1 MRNLCQKLEWAYVLI
16 WILFILVSI
25 PFGRFLQ
32 RQVETSFGRGA
43 FIVFVSAC
51 LCLAVL
57 YAFYY
62 IYRKSTTL
70 KTSLLRFIWLAGIS
84 AAFGLWLFNLK
95 DTPEVALHFVEYGVL
110 AALVYRAISRSTP
123 GPWSYIIS
131 LLICSIVGTFD
142 QIIKWFT
149 PQRVFD
155 YYDIFI
161 NSGSAFLVLLAI
173 ASVICPRPN
182 NQVLERKHLTLFKN
196 CAATQILLLA
206 LCLSNTPYI
215 MEQYLSYLPFLR
227 YVQTKENL
235 MAEYGFKHKDTEI
248 GIFYSRFPIKQLKD
262 LDLARAESAAHILAM
277 YPGDENYGQ
286 FIQKYSPFTDPF
298 LHEFRVHLFRRDE
311 YLRKVSLNGS
321 RPNNCSVVWHENL
334 ILEKYFGNTLRL
346 SKNALQDKDRELV
359 KACSGINEVY
369 ISPVSSDLIT
379 SFSPLTLWLFTLAL
393 LILLFFI

>member
-16 WILFILVSI
+16 WILFILGSI

-32 RQVETSFGRGA
+32 RQVETNLGRNA
-43 FIVFVSAC
+43 FIVFISAC
-51 LCLAVL
+51 LCSAVL
-57 YAFYY
+57 YASYY
-62 IYRKSTTL
+62 IYRESTTL
-70 KTSLLRFIWLAGIS
+70 KISLLRFVWLAGIS
-84 AAFGLWLFNLK
+84 VVFGFWLFNLK
-95 DTPEVALHFVEYGVL
+95 DTPEVALHFLEYGIL
-110 AALVYRAISRSTP
+110 AALVYRAILRSTP
-123 GPWSYIIS
+123 SPWSYIIS

-142 QIIKWFT
+142 QIIKWLT

-173 ASVICPRPN
+173 AFVICPNSN
-182 NQVLERKHLTLFKN
+182 NNLFERRHLSLFKN
-196 CAATQILLLA
+196 CASSQILLLA

-215 MEQYLSYLPFLR
+215 MEQYLSYFPSLR
-227 YVQTKENL
+227 YVEKKENL
-235 MAEYGFKHKDTEI
+235 MAEYGFKHKDPEI
-248 GIFYSRFPIKQLKD
+248 GIFYSRFTIKQLKD
-262 LDLARAESAAHILAM
+262 LDLARGESAAHILAM
-277 YPGDENYGQ
+277 YPGNETYGQ

-311 YLRKVSLNGS
+311 YLRKISLNGV

-334 ILEKYFGNTLRL
+334 ILEKYFGNTLRFSNNVL
-346 SKNALQDKDRELV
+346 KDKDRELV
-359 KACSGINEVY
+359 KTCSGTKEVY

-379 SFSPLTLWLFTLAL
+379 SFSPLTLWLFALAL